1 MLSLRIIFIDK
12 LFFLSL
18 FAYFS
23 PTLTFFFSLLPLLLP
38 AEKKWTS
45 LSPEYVPQYTYNRK
59 SLPSTTSR
67 CLLFCCSTP
76 CYAIS
81 RQRWHNGSE
90 IKSSANHFSSETSEV
105 VSQLFIENVTREY
118 YGSKFECRAQN
129 SKVLSPVV
137 KEILVQIHCKL
148 LVFFFHEPSSSSLRV
163 ANMHTQSGE
172 KSFFALSWVWVW

>member
-1 MLSLRIIFIDK
+1 MFRNIRTIVNLFPRQHPGAS
-12 LFFLSL
+12 LFF
-18 FAYFS
+18 F
-23 PTLTFFFSLLPLLLP
+23 
-38 AEKKWTS
+38 
-45 LSPEYVPQYTYNRK
+45 
-59 SLPSTTSR
+59 
-67 CLLFCCSTP
+67 CCCCCSTP

-148 LVFFFHEPSSSSLRV
+148 LVFLREPSSSSLSHKH
-163 ANMHTQSGE
+163 AHT
-172 KSFFALSWVWVW
+172 KWRKKLFASLLSLTNTKTRRFTVCLCLCCP